1 MFIYTLSGAA
11 SQDLPGHDLRGRMIM
26 SRGQTQLPGRGV
38 GRVTMLRISEAR
50 VKDPG
55 ADLVLRVEEER
66 GPGGVGGEQLPEDAE
81 ARHGA
86 RVVQLEA
93 DRAQPLG
100 EGEHLGLGDLLPP
113 RDEHV
118 VKRGHG
124 QGQRGGGGQH

>member
-1 MFIYTLSGAA
+1 
-11 SQDLPGHDLRGRMIM
+11 M

-38 GRVTMLRISEAR
+38 GSVTVLRVSEAR

-55 ADLVLRVEEER
+55 ADLVLGVEEER
-66 GPGGVGGEQLPEDAE
+66 GPGGVGGEQLPQDAE
-81 ARHGA
+81 TGHGP
-86 RVVQLEA
+86 RVIQLEA

-113 RDEHV
+113 GDQHV